1 MGRFTRKDM
10 LAGVIAL
17 GAGAALAERGLE
29 PRPAGAA
36 EGSRLDVHHH
46 YMSPEW
52 KAALVKQKIEG
63 TIDTMNWSVAGS
75 LATMDAGGVA
85 TAILST
91 TNPGVWFGDD
101 AQAKMLA
108 RNMNDFGAELVRD
121 HKPRYGLFAVLPLP
135 NAQLCLPEIAYAFD
149 TLHADGISVLSSYGT
164 KWLGDPAFEP
174 VWAELDRRKAIVF
187 SHATTADCCGLLQP
201 HIPYW
206 TIEFNTDTA
215 RSIISVIENGVA
227 QRYPN
232 IRFIW
237 SHAGGT
243 ILALAGR
250 YFRKQANYASLHG
263 PVPPDSPLGH
273 LRRFYYDIAGSAN
286 QIQMQALRTMVPTSH
301 ILFGTDY
308 PWDKAADLAA
318 GLADSRVF
326 SAAELRA
333 IERDNILQLL
343 PQYA

>member
-1 MGRFTRKDM
+1 MERFTRRDV
-10 LAGVIAL
+10 LAGLVAL
-17 GAGAALAERGLE
+17 GASAALTERSLT
-29 PRPAGAA
+29 PRAVGAA
-36 EGSRLDVHHH
+36 EGGRIDVHHH

-52 KAALVKQKIEG
+52 KVALVKAHIEG

-75 LATMDAGGVA
+75 LATMDAGGVT

-135 NAQLCLPEIAYAFD
+135 NAEACLPEIAYAFD

-174 VWAELDRRKAIVF
+174 VWAELNHRNAIVF

-201 HIPYW
+201 KIPYW

-215 RSIISVIENGVA
+215 RSIVSIIENGVA

-250 YFRKQANYASLHG
+250 YFRKQATYASLHG
-263 PVPPDSPLGH
+263 PVPADSPLGH
-273 LRRFYYDIAGSAN
+273 LRRFYYDTAGSAN
-286 QIQMQALRTMVPTSH
+286 EMQMQALRTMVPMSQ

-308 PWDKAADLAA
+308 PWDKAADLHA
-318 GLADSRVF
+318 GLVDSRCF
-326 SAAELRA
+326 TTAEVQA

-343 PQYA
+343 PKYA